1 MLHALQRFSL
11 DFTFFPSRSCAPYL
25 FLHLYFCLNLY
36 LYYNLYFYCAE
47 FSLDFTFFPSRS
59 CAPCSRTLSTPD
71 TSAKVTKP
79 KPLQMIIMRMLTM
92 ITMIIPIMVMVK
104 TVIMIIM
111 MIITTVIII
120 ITLIGVWWG
129 PSSPSPL
136 QSRQTW
142 QNTPSAPL
150 QEANLSDGQK
160 LLFRIIF

>member
-1 MLHALQRFSL
+1 MCSVFVFAFV
-11 DFTFFPSRSCAPYL
+11 FL
-25 FLHLYFCLNLY
+25 FEFVLV

-92 ITMIIPIMVMVK
+92 ITMIIPIIVMIK
-104 TVIMIIM
+104 TVIIM
-111 MIITTVIII
+111 VIII
-120 ITLIGVWWG
+120 MICNIDHDDQLIITIVIIIGTLIGVWWG

-150 QEANLSDGQK
+150 QEANCSDGQK